1 MNLKGILTAITF
13 ACAIVGAGV
22 TITSVT
28 VQPARS
34 LAPMTEAVAQAE
46 AQEARTPKV
55 SESEKPHG
63 IAPVG
68 L

>member
-28 VQPARS
+28 VQPA
-34 LAPMTEAVAQAE
+34 LAGPDDGGSGTGGGSGSQN
-46 AQEARTPKV
+46 P
-55 SESEKPHG
+55 
-63 IAPVG
+63 
-68 L
+68 